1 VGIGDERIDVRIG
14 QQIIPWGNADAI
26 NPSDLLTAR
35 DYTFFSADPE
45 ANRLGVLSARVSW
58 SPVTWLN
65 VVLVGTPITPASTLL
80 LPAALVP
87 AGVVLH
93 SFQAPPVTMENA
105 EGAARVAVSGHGWD
119 LAVLGFRGWNHTPEL
134 EPNGVESNGT
144 IDVGLGLHRYHA
156 AGAEASASVADW
168 VLRAETAYVITDNP
182 QGTNPL
188 IQPTHWDSVV
198 GLERSGFD
206 GHLRVQAQG
215 ITRYHPSYEPSSSA
229 VGPSALATVAD
240 AAIAQANAV
249 LENYVTQLR
258 VAATL
263 RVAYS
268 ALDDKI
274 GLEVFALAN
283 LNDGHDFLVRPLVTY
298 RPTDALRFEAGAEIY
313 GGPATSPLGALSDY
327 SGAFLQATYEF

>member
-1 VGIGDERIDVRIG
+1 
-14 QQIIPWGNADAI
+14 
-26 NPSDLLTAR
+26 
-35 DYTFFSADPE
+35 
-45 ANRLGVLSARVSW
+45 
-58 SPVTWLN
+58 
-65 VVLVGTPITPASTLL
+65 
-80 LPAALVP
+80 
-87 AGVVLH
+87 
-93 SFQAPPVTMENA
+93 
-105 EGAARVAVSGHGWD
+105 
-119 LAVLGFRGWNHTPEL
+119 
-134 EPNGVESNGT
+134 
-144 IDVGLGLHRYHA
+144 
-156 AGAEASASVADW
+156 
-168 VLRAETAYVITDNP
+168 VLRAESAYVVTDNP

-198 GLERSGFD
+198 GVERSGFD

-215 ITRYHPSYEPSSSA
+215 MTRYHPSYAPPSSA
-229 VGPSALATVAD
+229 FGPDPASTVAD

-268 ALDDKI
+268 ALEDKI

-298 RPTDALRFEAGAEIY
+298 RPTDALRFEGGAEIY